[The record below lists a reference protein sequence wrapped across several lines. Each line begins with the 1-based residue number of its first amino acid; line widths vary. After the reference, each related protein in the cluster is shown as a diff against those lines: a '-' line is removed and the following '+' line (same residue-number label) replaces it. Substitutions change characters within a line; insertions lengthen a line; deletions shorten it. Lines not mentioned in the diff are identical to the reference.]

1 MGTHVEASIKFQSH
15 ADAENARKAFHG
27 CCRMDLQFEQTPTTS
42 NNSSS
47 PVSLVMKELKADIE
61 ELRIVL
67 KELATIIQEKLAN
80 EEEWHS
86 KQEVAEEMHTEMDV
100 AVGMVMPSPIT
111 VPPTQP
117 VGLEICVKRCLFYTL
132 QQHPQVLKWC
142 THISASRGRST
153 HGRPPPKDGL
163 LPNRPWVAIRSPA
176 SFKPAQSMAITLQQQ
191 QGSIRQRTL
200 PGDPCRWPWQRRH
213 CQRRGAM
220 LTNWAASCCGDDADV
235 RGSAA
240 SFGDD
245 SWCSEWAIRRHRIH
259 GVCEKGI
266 QRLHF
271 FRIAGW
277 MGLTC

>member
-1 MGTHVEASIKFQSH
+1 MEDLLHQVFYVYGVKKIYMLQMGTHVEASIKFQSH

-47 PVSLVMKELKADIE
+47 PVSL
-61 ELRIVL
+61 
-67 KELATIIQEKLAN
+67 EKLAN

-86 KQEVAEEMHTEMDV
+86 KQEVAEEMHEEMDV

-117 VGLEICVKRCLFYTL
+117 AGLEVVHAYQRLEG
-132 QQHPQVLKWC
+132 QVN
-142 THISASRGRST
+142 

-176 SFKPAQSMAITLQQQ
+176 SFKPAWSMAIRLQQQ

-213 CQRRGAM
+213 CQRGGAM
-220 LTNWAASCCGDDADV
+220 LTNRAASCCGDDADV